1 MEATGS
7 DDYFYRDM
15 DSPTG
20 GLRLIAGHQGLVGVL
35 WNARGMA
42 RMRSH
47 ELREDRA
54 HPLLLEAER
63 QLNSYFRKELTVF
76 DLPLDLIGT
85 DFQKSVWEAL
95 LNIPFGKTKSYGELA
110 KQLGDLKAV
119 RAVGGAL
126 NKNPLPIIVPCHRI
140 IGASGGLVGF
150 GGGLSNK
157 MYLLE
162 LEDPKTQ
169 LNLWDDL

>member
-1 MEATGS
+1 MDSAFSELYA
-7 DDYFYRDM
+7 YRDM

-20 GLRLIAGHQGLVGVL
+20 PLRLVASGKGLVAAL
-35 WNARGMA
+35 WNAGDIVRI
-42 RMRSH
+42 RTH
-47 ELREDRA
+47 DLKEDLEHA
-54 HPLLLEAER
+54 LLLETER
-63 QLNSYFRKELTVF
+63 QLNAYFRKERKAF

-85 DFQKSVWEAL
+85 DFQKKVWEAL
-95 LNIPFGKTKSYGELA
+95 LDIPFGRTKSYGDLA
-110 KQLGDLKAV
+110 RQLGDLKAV

-126 NKNPLPIIVPCHRI
+126 NRNPVPIIVPCHRI

-157 MYLLE
+157 TYLLE

-169 LNLWDDL
+169 LNLWE